1 MGFSK
6 RMAGCIDALTP
17 CVSMTG
23 TWFGGGGVEKRMM
36 MIMIQGEPSVVAL
49 GLTSLRAE
57 L

>member
-23 TWFGGGGVEKRMM
+23 TWFGGGGVRVDDDDAAA
-36 MIMIQGEPSVVAL
+36 G
-49 GLTSLRAE
+49 GWR
-57 L
+57 